1 MSSNGTVP
9 SRNIEI
15 KAQID
20 GPEAF
25 LRRVEIARQLT
36 GTDGEI
42 IKQHDVFFNAERG
55 RLKLRYLETKKSEL
69 IQYFRPDVGGPKLST
84 YHKLD
89 LDEPKLLETILAE
102 SIGIKGEVKKH
113 RHLFLHGQTRVHLD
127 DVEGLGHFLE
137 FEVVLKPEQSVDE
150 GTTIANEMMKKFEIE
165 EKDLIQG
172 AYMDKLLK

>member
-15 KAQID
+15 KAQIA

-25 LRRVEIARQLT
+25 QRKVEIARQLT

-113 RHLFLHGQTRVHLD
+113 RHLFLHGQIRVHLD

-150 GTTIANEMMKKFEIE
+150 GTAIANEMMKKFEIE